1 MKPTRQPYLMF
12 ALLLAFAP
20 YLLAAPS
27 GNLISYQ
34 GRVVDANGVPL
45 ADGNYSAAFRLYVD
59 GAPTS
64 FLETL
69 TVAVRNG
76 VFTAYLGGTSALPVF
91 ETTREYQLGVKVGA
105 GAEVKQAITS
115 VPLARTASSANTAA
129 TVSDGAVTT
138 AKLADGAVTTAKL
151 GNSSVADAK
160 LAAGLAIPIG
170 GIIMYWGNSAS
181 LPAGFELCDGANVS
195 TAGSSL
201 LGQPKPNLVNKF
213 VRGTTGDVKTTAVTG
228 GADSAVHSH
237 KVDSHTHSVSS
248 SLGTHSHEY
257 KLRYRPRYG
266 ALTGN
271 DADAIQVTNSS
282 GSFYNSNYAGTW
294 RVPKNNGLQEGASDS
309 DTAQYDAV
317 GTTTNN
323 PNLSHNHGGATG
335 AASPDTDSKT
345 ISTVPAYVG
354 LLFIMRVL

>member
-69 TVAVRNG
+69 TVAVKNG
-76 VFTAYLGGTSALPVF
+76 VFTAYLGGTSALPAF

-195 TAGSSL
+195 TTGSSL
-201 LGQPKPNLVNKF
+201 LGQPKPNLVGKF
-213 VRGTTGDVKTTAVTG
+213 PRGATGDVKGSPITG
-228 GADSAVHSH
+228 GADTANLQHSH
-237 KVDSHTHSVSS
+237 TVDGHTHTGSVHQHTGPSHTHWIGNIIVDHSG
-248 SLGTHSHEY
+248 LGGDDAE
-257 KLRYRPRYG
+257 PGG
-266 ALTGN
+266 AGHWETRAQGTGAAGTDLTG
-271 DADAIQVTNSS
+271 QS
-282 GSFYNSNYAGTW
+282 G
-294 RVPKNNGLQEGASDS
+294 
-309 DTAQYDAV
+309 
-317 GTTTNN
+317 
-323 PNLSHNHGGATG
+323 GGATG
-335 AASPDTDSKT
+335 SAAPGTNNQLSATQSILPS
-345 ISTVPAYVG
+345 YVG